1 MKKLKK
7 IRIAVSL
14 AFFLLLTAFFAD
26 VSGCLPR
33 QLSVLEQIQF
43 LPSLLSFN
51 LGMVGFWLIASFL
64 FGRVY
69 CSTVCPMG
77 TFQDFFGRLG
87 KKIRKKKNARYRFSP
102 AKNIL
107 RYSLLTM
114 TAFSLCAGVVAFP
127 ALIDPYSAYGRI
139 VVAFV
144 RPLTAWIHNTA
155 ATDSTLL
162 LTVDVVLP
170 GAVGLS
176 VAALTAVIVGF
187 LAFRNG
193 RTFCNTV
200 CPVGATLSL
209 CSRSSIWRMEID
221 TDKCINCHRC
231 EYACKAACIDLS
243 DHVVDMSRCVL
254 CFNCVD
260 ACNDDAITY
269 TPNRRRAAT
278 PLMQRIKER
287 AAVGSASPAMDVM
300 IKEKKKAVPDAS
312 RRRFLSF
319 VGTAAV
325 TGSLANAADGIRQA
339 EAAAK
344 GRVPVNRRRA
354 VTPPGAESRDDFL
367 RRCTSCQLCVGKCPA
382 EAITMVDYNNTE
394 IPQIDESA
402 CTGCGKCEYVCPATP
417 YKAIYVE
424 GIE

>member
-87 KKIRKKKNARYRFSP
+87 KKIRKNKNARYRFSP

-162 LTVDVVLP
+162 LSLGLQPWQVRSIYRYRAKGGIYRQPSDFARLYGLTVKQYKELLP
-170 GAVGLS
+170 YIHISDEYKSAAEVYGRTDAVRSGRDTLRYPVKLQPGQYVTLDDADTASLRKVPGIGRYYASRIVRYRNDLGGYVSVAQLSEIEGIPEAALSYFRLTGGAVRKLNLNR
-176 VAALTAVIVGF
+176 LTLNELKHHPYINFYQARRIIDYRRLKGP
-187 LAFRNG
+187 LH
-193 RTFCNTV
+193 
-200 CPVGATLSL
+200 
-209 CSRSSIWRMEID
+209 SI
-221 TDKCINCHRC
+221 N
-231 EYACKAACIDLS
+231 DLRLLKDFS
-243 DHVVDMSRCVL
+243 
-254 CFNCVD
+254 
-260 ACNDDAITY
+260 
-269 TPNRRRAAT
+269 
-278 PLMQRIKER
+278 QRDIER
-287 AAVGSASPAMDVM
+287 
-300 IKEKKKAVPDAS
+300 
-312 RRRFLSF
+312 
-319 VGTAAV
+319 
-325 TGSLANAADGIRQA
+325 
-339 EAAAK
+339 
-344 GRVPVNRRRA
+344 
-354 VTPPGAESRDDFL
+354 L
-367 RRCTSCQLCVGKCPA
+367 RP
-382 EAITMVDYNNTE
+382 
-394 IPQIDESA
+394 
-402 CTGCGKCEYVCPATP
+402 
-417 YKAIYVE
+417 YVE
-424 GIE
+424 F